1 VKPLWVAQ
9 REVVRP
15 GFSEKIVIAKGER
28 ALTFTEVIAGWRDD
42 AVFRAFTCAT
52 LAAAPYPAYFWE
64 MPPIR
69 RGHLDVP
76 YECMLIRSDA
86 LARLAPDADA
96 FAAQFKTAGNV
107 VATFPNLG
115 GDAVLVAP
123 EQIAGAA
130 SYAHLAAFV
139 RTTPQAQQ
147 QQLFQ
152 ALGDAIDGFS
162 REYNRQ
168 IWISTSG
175 LGIAWLH
182 IRLDTVPK
190 YYQHWPY
197 ARM

>member
-1 VKPLWVAQ
+1 VKPFWVAQ
-9 REVVRP
+9 RKVVRP
-15 GFSEKIVIAKGER
+15 GFSEKIVIAKDER
-28 ALTFTEVIAGWRDD
+28 TLTFAEVIAGWRDD
-42 AVFRAFTCAT
+42 VMFRAFICGT
-52 LAAAPYPAYFWE
+52 LAAAPYPAFLWE

-69 RGHLDVP
+69 RGRTDTL

-86 LARLAPDADA
+86 LARMAPDADS

-139 RTTPQAQQ
+139 RTAPEAQQ
-147 QQLFQ
+147 HQLFQ
-152 ALGDAIDGFS
+152 ALANAVDKFS
-162 REYNRQ
+162 REYDRQ

-182 IRLDTVPK
+182 IRLDTMPK